1 MISEFTLSIII
12 SMYNLKQGHQK
23 KKIHK
28 YTTSFMGGLP
38 VIQPSYN

>member
-23 KKIHK
+23 KNHK